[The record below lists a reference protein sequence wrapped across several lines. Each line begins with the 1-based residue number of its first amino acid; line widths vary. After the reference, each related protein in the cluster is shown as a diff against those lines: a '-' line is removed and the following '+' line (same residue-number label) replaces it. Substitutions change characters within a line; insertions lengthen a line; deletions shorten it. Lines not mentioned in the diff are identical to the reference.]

1 VIGVSLG
8 EDADTV
14 RGFARKLDIP
24 FPLLLDKGGDS
35 PRLFGLWGHPNTVVI
50 DRQGKVI
57 GLVRGERDW
66 QSEPARRLVEE
77 LLQEGTSGRLER
89 RHIVAGHEDPKA
101 AAPVPIATIL
111 AAPEAFEGQK
121 VTVCGTVVKAKRDV
135 FPNGR
140 PYHTLSVGVGETVL
154 TVFSWSPPSAK
165 AGDRVEAM
173 GVFYVWRYNIR
184 HMIDAA
190 QIRRLELI
198 R

>member
-24 FPLLLDKGGDS
+24 FPLLLDKDGDS

-77 LLQEGTSGRLER
+77 LLQEGTSERLQ
-89 RHIVAGHEDPKA
+89 A
-101 AAPVPIATIL
+101 
-111 AAPEAFEGQK
+111 
-121 VTVCGTVVKAKRDV
+121 C
-135 FPNGR
+135 
-140 PYHTLSVGVGETVL
+140 
-154 TVFSWSPPSAK
+154 
-165 AGDRVEAM
+165 
-173 GVFYVWRYNIR
+173 
-184 HMIDAA
+184 
-190 QIRRLELI
+190 IRRG
-198 R
+198 RSRDH

>member
-1 VIGVSLG
+1 MSLG

-24 FPLLLDKGGDS
+24 FPLLLDKDGDS
-35 PRLFGLWGHPNTVVI
+35 PRLFGLWGHPNTVMI
-50 DRQGKVI
+50 DREGKVV

-77 LLQEGTSGRLER
+77 LLQEGTST
-89 RHIVAGHEDPKA
+89 AS
-101 AAPVPIATIL
+101 APVPVATIL
-111 AAPEAFEGQK
+111 AVPETFEGRQ
-121 VTVCGTVVKAKRDV
+121 VTVRGTVVKAKRDV

-173 GVFYVWRYNIR
+173 GVFHVWRYNIR

-190 QIRRLELI
+190 QIRRLEPV